1 MSSLPKSSLPNSGA
15 ARAAGIYRVAI
26 VGASSLK
33 AKEVAEI
40 LRDRNFPAVDVRLLD
55 DEESLGQLEAVGDEM
70 SFIQSVRAEQ
80 FENVDFAF
88 FACDVRSTRASWKQ
102 ARDLGDTIV
111 DLSYVLEDE
120 PGVAIRSPWVE
131 RQLGQL
137 PIPALQPVPVVT
149 AHPAATVLALLA
161 LRCGNTAKV
170 ERIAATVFE
179 PASEQGQKGIDE
191 LQEQTVNMLSFHE
204 MPKSLFDIQ
213 VAFNLAARFGTN
225 SHLSLDATAARIAK
239 HYKAIAPDAVVP
251 ALQLLQAPIFHGY
264 GFSAYVEFG
273 SVVSIDDLS
282 KALAGD
288 HVVVN
293 PEESPTIVSSAGQDE
308 IQVAVKADSGN
319 KNAAWIWATA
329 DNLRVAAFTAV
340 ECAES
345 MTASRPRGQIQ

>member
-1 MSSLPKSSLPNSGA
+1 MSSLPKSLPNSGA
-15 ARAAGIYRVAI
+15 ARATGLYRVAI
-26 VGASSLK
+26 VGAASLK

-40 LRDRNFPAVDVRLLD
+40 LRERNFPAVDVRLLD

-88 FACDVRSTRASWKQ
+88 FACDVRSTRDSWKQ

-120 PGVAIRSPWVE
+120 LGVAIRSPWIE
-131 RQLGQL
+131 RQRGQL
-137 PIPALQPVPVVT
+137 PMPALQPTPVVS
-149 AHPAATVLALLA
+149 AHPAATVLALLS
-161 LRCGNTAKV
+161 LRCSNAAKV

-204 MPKSLFDIQ
+204 MPKTLFDLQ
-213 VAFNLAARFGTN
+213 VAFNLAARYGSN
-225 SHLSLDATAARIAK
+225 SHLSLDATAQRISK
-239 HYKAIAPDAVVP
+239 HYKAIAPDTVLPAV
-251 ALQLLQAPIFHGY
+251 QLVQAPIFHGY
-264 GFSAYVEFG
+264 GFSAYIEFG
-273 SVVSIDDLS
+273 SPVSLDEVS

-293 PEESPTIVSSAGQDE
+293 PEESPTIVGAAGQDE
-308 IQVAVKADSGN
+308 IQVAVKADANN
-319 KNAAWIWATA
+319 KKAAWIWATA
-329 DNLRVAAFTAV
+329 DNLRVAAITAV